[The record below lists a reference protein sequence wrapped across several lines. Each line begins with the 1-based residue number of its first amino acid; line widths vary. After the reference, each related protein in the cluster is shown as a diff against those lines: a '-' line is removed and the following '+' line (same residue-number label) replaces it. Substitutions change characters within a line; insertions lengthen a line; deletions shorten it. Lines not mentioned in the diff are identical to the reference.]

1 MLGGWPT
8 LNPLEG
14 SWVAHPCGFVLCK
27 GGLFASLSR
36 RSFTPCLFILAMGHL
51 LRHVQNELAVF
62 LVGLSQQ
69 TAQFIQ
75 VPPIF
80 P

>member
-1 MLGGWPT
+1 MADPQSVGRLLGGPI
-8 LNPLEG
+8 L
-14 SWVAHPCGFVLCK
+14 AVLSYARV
-27 GGLFASLSR
+27 GLLFASLSR

-69 TAQFIQ
+69 SAQFIQ
-75 VPPIF
+75 IPSIF